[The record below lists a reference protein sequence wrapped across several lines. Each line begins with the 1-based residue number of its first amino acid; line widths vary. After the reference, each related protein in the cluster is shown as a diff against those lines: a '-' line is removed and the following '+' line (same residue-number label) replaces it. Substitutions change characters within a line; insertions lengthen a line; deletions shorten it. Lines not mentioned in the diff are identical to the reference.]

1 MNPNGLMS
9 DNNQYDPDSTWRI
22 LWQTPDYLAV
32 YKPAGLAVQ
41 SKKIGEPDL
50 EHLILRYLAE
60 NTSEKRD
67 RAADAGRKTNK
78 PDKADAEAVVRGI
91 TGSGRVPYLAVINR
105 LDQPV
110 EGIVLFAL
118 NAKAAA
124 NLSKQLQDGTM
135 RKDYL
140 AVVRKAAPRNRE
152 AAAEYFRLTDWLL
165 KDGRANTSR
174 VVQAGAPGA
183 KKAELEYRILREEN
197 GFALLDIHLLTGR
210 HHQIRVQLS
219 HAGMPIAGDRKYGG
233 EQAGTAEMRFPALCA
248 YRLTFRDP
256 SGRAEC
262 VLSLD
267 ETDTRIAFLSG
278 SLLHAKPEN
287 RLSEQLQIDL
297 QSRRQ

>member
-1 MNPNGLMS
+1 M
-9 DNNQYDPDSTWRI
+9 
-22 LWQTPDYLAV
+22 
-32 YKPAGLAVQ
+32 
-41 SKKIGEPDL
+41 
-50 EHLILRYLAE
+50 
-60 NTSEKRD
+60 
-67 RAADAGRKTNK
+67 
-78 PDKADAEAVVRGI
+78 
-91 TGSGRVPYLAVINR
+91 INR

-135 RKDYL
+135 RKEYL

-152 AAAEYFRLTDWLL
+152 EAAEYCRLTDWLL
-165 KDGRANTSR
+165 KDGRTNTSR

-233 EQAGTAEMRFPALCA
+233 EQAGTAEFRFPALCA

-278 SLLHAKPEN
+278 SLLQP
-287 RLSEQLQIDL
+287 EQLQRNL